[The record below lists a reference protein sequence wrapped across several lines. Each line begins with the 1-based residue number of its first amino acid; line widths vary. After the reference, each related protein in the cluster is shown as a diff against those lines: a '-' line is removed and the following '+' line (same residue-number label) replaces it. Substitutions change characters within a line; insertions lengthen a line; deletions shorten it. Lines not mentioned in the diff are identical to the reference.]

1 MPQVIPLHS
10 SFILLMVC
18 FENILDDKLKISNN
32 INVQLV
38 NKVFIVNKKEGKVKN
53 KILKRI
59 SLVRA
64 LMELK

>member
-1 MPQVIPLHS
+1 
-10 SFILLMVC
+10 MVC